1 MTSKNKLKESE
12 VIKMFWIQDTGNKY
26 NNSAYNLYYAD
37 YESDVKNLPTSSK
50 EGLQDGDTVANKRTC
65 NGSECL
71 YKWREIRF
79 CERYYNFFCDE

>member
-1 MTSKNKLKESE
+1 
-12 VIKMFWIQDTGNKY
+12 MFWIQDTGNKY

-65 NGSECL
+65 AGSECL
-71 YKWREIRF
+71 VLETGNLYILRKATDTWEVL
-79 CERYYNFFCDE
+79 